1 MKNNSHKTKRYQS
14 TPLAR
19 KIIELIKQELSLVE
33 VAGEFTDLRRSGNK
47 LVGACPFCSEGT
59 DSFGVFPE
67 YRSYYCSRCLREGD
81 VFRFIM
87 DIDQVTFRDAFKII
101 LSRYCG
107 L

>member
-1 MKNNSHKTKRYQS
+1 MKNTSHKTKSYQS

-19 KIIELIKQELSLVE
+19 KIIELIKCELLIQEI
-33 VAGEFTDLRRSGNK
+33 AGEFTDLKISGNRRI
-47 LVGACPFCSEGT
+47 GSCPFCDASSSFYVSP
-59 DSFGVFPE
+59 DS
-67 YRSYYCSRCLREGD
+67 RSFYCSSCRREGD

-87 DIDQVTFRDAFKII
+87 EIDQVTFRDAFKII